1 MSFLDWLRGRPP
13 EPAKGS
19 GTVAKERLKLV
30 LEYDRAQI
38 TAAQLDEIRDEII
51 DSISRHVAI
60 QRKDVKITL
69 EHDGRLVAEI
79 PLDSARPT
87 AAFGAPAGRG
97 GQGEGGSGAR
107 GQDSRGQGKQ
117 GQGKQGQGDRGS
129 GG

>member
-19 GTVAKERLKLV
+19 GAVAKERLKLV

-79 PLDSARPT
+79 PLDSARPS
-87 AAFGAPAGRG
+87 ASYGAPGRS
-97 GQGEGGSGAR
+97 GQGEGEAVAH
-107 GQDSRGQGKQ
+107 GQDTR